1 MSTGKDADWQRCQL
15 AKMPTDKDANW
26 QRCQLAKMPTGK
38 DVNWQSCFIDAALRK
53 EIEKEKR
60 KSLLINN

>member
-1 MSTGKDADWQRCQL
+1 MSTGKDV
-15 AKMPTDKDANW
+15 NW
-26 QRCQLAKMPTGK
+26 QRCQLAKLSTGKVVNWQRCQLAKLATGK